1 MFIKSTKHSR
11 KSHFGQGMTEYI
23 IIVAVIAIAAIGA
36 FGYFGQIV
44 ETQIAGVGEELGGQS
59 GANARQ
65 AAGAMGQ
72 AAAEMA
78 VEQNTMGNYDDN
90 ESEAGNLGGGD

>member
-1 MFIKSTKHSR
+1 MFIKSNKSSK

-44 ETQIAGVGEELGGQS
+44 ETQIAGVGQELGGNS
-59 GANARQ
+59 GADARS
-65 AAGAMGQ
+65 AAGGLGDAVQ
-72 AAAEMA
+72 TMA
-78 VEQNTMGNYDDN
+78 T
-90 ESEAGNLGGGD
+90 ESENSMTNYHDNDSEAAPLGN